1 MLDEEVPQ
9 GERNLGQGFF
19 KGKKLGGGSP
29 EGSKLGEGV
38 TQREVSWGGG
48 SPEGSK
54 LVDGFPQR
62 QSKWGV
68 PWKKEENDV
77 DLPP

>member
-38 TQREVSWGGG
+38 PQREVSSGRG
-48 SPEGSK
+48 
-54 LVDGFPQR
+54 
-62 QSKWGV
+62 
-68 PWKKEENDV
+68 
-77 DLPP
+77 LPRGK